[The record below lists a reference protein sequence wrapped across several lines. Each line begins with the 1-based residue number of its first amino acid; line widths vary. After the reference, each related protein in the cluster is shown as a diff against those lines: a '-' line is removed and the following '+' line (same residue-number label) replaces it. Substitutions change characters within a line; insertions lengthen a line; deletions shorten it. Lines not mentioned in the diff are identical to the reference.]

1 MFADLKTTLSPTTN
15 LCIAADIT
23 LPTEFIKTMSVQ
35 DWKRQTPDL
44 HKKPAIFIIQK

>member
-1 MFADLKTTLSPTTN
+1 
-15 LCIAADIT
+15 
-23 LPTEFIKTMSVQ
+23 LPSEFIKTLSIQ